1 MILGIDVSTSITG
14 YCILDAD
21 GEIIRADAWDTR
33 NKKKFENEFKKA
45 TLIKEGLCEFKA
57 QYPIEKVFIEK
68 PFMFFW
74 FWRFLRKNNGYV
86 TKILMESFHGS
97 VMIFLKKHQ
106 STSQHNKHES
116 LMRLL

>member
-33 NKKKFENEFKKA
+33 NKRKFENEFKKA
-45 TLIKEGLCEFKA
+45 ELIKERLCEIKA

-68 PFMFFW
+68 TIRVFW
-74 FWRFLRKNNGYV
+74 FGRIFCKNYGYLA
-86 TKILMESFHGS
+86 KI
-97 VMIFLKKHQ
+97 
-106 STSQHNKHES
+106 
-116 LMRLL
+116 